1 VLAVLQYRWVG
12 EFSEAERQRMRTS
25 AQERADRFA
34 EDFDSALTALYFAF
48 SMPADVT
55 TSVDYP
61 ARCAEQYG
69 HWAAT
74 SFHARLVRA
83 AYLVRTAPAGHEVL
97 QIRPTGTFEPV
108 AWPPALDA
116 LKGFLPGG
124 GTARTPTL
132 FGTTVPA
139 VPALIVPLTRL
150 QVTDVAPADPGKM
163 RIVNVV
169 GVAGFLALQLD
180 RDYITR
186 EWLPSLARRYF
197 PDRDGDYHVAVVES
211 PGARQFVFA
220 SDPGLKAAVFAKP
233 DVKAPL
239 FRVRLEQAARF
250 FGEATGLKTGGP
262 TNGGRPTT
270 GDRPTSG
277 ERPANA
283 GLPDAGVPGAEG
295 RRIDGMRVTVATR
308 HETTIVASGVRSSE
322 WQLVLAHRAGSL
334 EAAVARS
341 RHRNLAV
348 SFGILAVLA
357 VSLALIVLS
366 ARRAATLARQQI
378 EFVAGV
384 SHELRTPL
392 SVIRSAGENLSDG
405 VIHDPAH
412 VKRYGAIIA
421 DEGRR
426 LTELVEQ
433 VMSFAGFESGRDL
446 HERADIAVED
456 LVEGAIT
463 CAKPLLTQNGFT
475 VDRRVAAALPSIRVN
490 VAALTRAIE
499 NLIANAVKYSGTS
512 RWIGVSAEAAPAT
525 RGGCEV
531 LITVADRG
539 VGIQPDEQR
548 HVFEPFYRGR
558 GVVASPIRG
567 SGLGLSLAKR
577 IIEAHGGS
585 ISLRSEPGQGSA
597 FTLHVPCAPAGQA
610 T

>member
-1 VLAVLQYRWVG
+1 VVVPCALLALVVTLAVLQYRWVG

-48 SMPADVT
+48 SIPTDAA

-61 ARCAEQYG
+61 ATCAQQYG
-69 HWAAT
+69 RWAAT
-74 SFHARLVRA
+74 STHPRLVRA
-83 AYLVRTAPAGHEVL
+83 VYLVRSAVAGHEIL
-97 QIRPTGTFEPV
+97 QIHPAGTFEPV
-108 AWPPALDA
+108 AWPPALEPI
-116 LKGFLPGG
+116 KGFLPGG
-124 GTARTPTL
+124 SARTPAL
-132 FGTTVPA
+132 FGTVAAAVPA
-139 VPALIVPLTRL
+139 VLVPLTRL
-150 QVTDVAPADPGKM
+150 QVTDVATSDPGKM

-169 GVAGFLALQLD
+169 GVAGFLILQLD
-180 RDYITR
+180 RDYIRR
-186 EWLPSLARRYF
+186 EWLPTLAERYF
-197 PDRDGDYHVAVVES
+197 PDRDGDYHVAVLES
-211 PGARQFVFA
+211 SGSHPPVFV
-220 SDPGLKAAVFAKP
+220 SDPALKAAVFAKP

-239 FRVRLEQAARF
+239 LRIRLEQAPRF
-250 FGEATGLKTGGP
+250 LGEATGLKTGGP
-262 TNGGRPTT
+262 TNGRGP
-270 GDRPTSG
+270 GFS
-277 ERPANA
+277 
-283 GLPDAGVPGAEG
+283 PGARQAE
-295 RRIDGMRVTVATR
+295 GMRFTVATR
-308 HETTIVASGVRSSE
+308 HETTIVASGVRNSE

-334 EAAVARS
+334 EAAVGRS
-341 RHRNLAV
+341 RHRNLAI

-405 VIHDPAH
+405 VIHDPGH
-412 VKRYGAIIA
+412 VKRYGALIA

-446 HERADIAVED
+446 QERVDIGVED
-456 LVEGAIT
+456 LVDGAISRT
-463 CAKPLLTQNGFT
+463 RPLLAQNGFT
-475 VDRRVAAALPSIRVN
+475 VDRRVAPALPSIRVN
-490 VAALTRAIE
+490 VAGLTRAIE
-499 NLIANAVKYSGTS
+499 NLMANAVKYSGAS
-512 RWIGVSAEAAPAT
+512 RWIGVSAEAAPAA

-531 LITVADRG
+531 LITIEDRG
-539 VGIQPDEQR
+539 VGIQADEQR

-585 ISLRSEPGQGSA
+585 ISLKSEPGRGSA